1 VKSFLT
7 GSHDLAM
14 AVGLLLSGVIVFA
27 ADIEDRGFM
36 KAG

>member
-1 VKSFLT
+1 
-7 GSHDLAM
+7 M